1 MNDNTVK
8 IPHLIVRRAVTDG
21 RSECVWLW
29 LLGKKMDA
37 DNHDGH
43 AAGWVE
49 IAELKKSVAPAAVD
63 RIVADGAGLFWMVS
77 PHDSPRLFLFGY
89 TRVVNECNYGFYNR
103 RDRMNI
109 PIAALLDGHEA
120 LADAVGI
127 GDKNG

>member
-1 MNDNTVK
+1 MDGNTVR

-77 PHDSPRLFLFGY
+77 RHDSPRLFLFGY

-120 LADAVGI
+120 LAEAVG
-127 GDKNG
+127 NE